1 MNRTRRLAVALLLA
15 GVAVARD
22 RKADDKAAKAELK
35 KPEGSWKASSAEM
48 GGQELKPGAIERV
61 RSEGG

>member
-1 MNRTRRLAVALLLA
+1 MNRTGLLAVALLVA
-15 GVAVARD
+15 GVAVAQD

-35 KPEGSWKASSAEM
+35 PEGSWKTSSAEM
-48 GGQELKPGAIERV
+48 GGQELKPRAIRRV